1 MANDVTMTVKA
12 VFLPDEI
19 QKTLEDQTMTFN
31 PGVAAY
37 KWWYGLVNVLV
48 TDADLIPSGGQSL
61 GTSSASAKSADAGT
75 AVSTVET
82 AATDEVKFLLIKN
95 LGVIEDGSTST
106 AHSVYLTNEGTAPN
120 NGSGA
125 YVAQAIE
132 VGAGE
137 IWYAKM
143 NCQLQNIQCRTGPA
157 GFSGSSSVKVQC
169 LVAAVI
175 DTT

>member
-1 MANDVTMTVKA
+1 MANDATMTVKA

-19 QKTLEDQTMTFN
+19 QKTLENQTMTFS
-31 PGVAAY
+31 PGVAVL
-37 KWWYGLVNVLV
+37 KWWFGMVNVISSS
-48 TDADLIPSGGQSL
+48 TDLIPAGSQPL

-75 AVSTVET
+75 SVDTVES
-82 AATDEVKFLLIKN
+82 AAADEVKFLLIKN
-95 LGVIEDGSTST
+95 LGVIQDGSTST
-106 AHSVYLTNEGTAPN
+106 THSVYLTNEGTAPN
-120 NGSGA
+120 NGSGT

-157 GFSGSSSVKVQC
+157 GFSGSSGVKVQC